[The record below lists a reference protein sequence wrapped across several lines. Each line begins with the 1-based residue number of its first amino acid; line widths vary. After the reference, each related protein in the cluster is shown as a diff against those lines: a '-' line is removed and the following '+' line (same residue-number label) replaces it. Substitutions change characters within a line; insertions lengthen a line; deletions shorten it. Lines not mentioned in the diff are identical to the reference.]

1 MRTLGGLSVGEA
13 VYRREKPLLL
23 LAYLC
28 LEGAQ
33 PRRRLASLFWPEASN
48 PMNSLA
54 QHLIRLRPLG
64 GVVLDDGA
72 RVEARLECDVDLFRA
87 HGRAGR
93 HAEALGVYGGPFL
106 DGLGVALGPDLEEW
120 LFETREALG
129 REARSAHLT
138 LAERRLALGDLT
150 EAAAGAER
158 AYVVPGAPPPDPADL
173 PRLHRLLQP
182 AGHPL
187 AETVRRE
194 ADELEVPLTAAP
206 SPVTAPPLLGRMAE
220 RAALEALGP
229 GQVAWVSGPAGT
241 GKSALLAALTAQGGW
256 RVLPGRPGLPLATLE
271 PLAPRL
277 AGTADA
283 LAALSDSR
291 LRVALDGW
299 EDADEATRAAL
310 TLAARQRPGAALVIA
325 ARDPPAL
332 PIDLHLTLGPLT
344 PAELAAH
351 PGAFEATAGHPSLLA
366 AFLRGAP
373 PDQTLDAHLNALPP
387 PAREVYLTLAL
398 QAAPNLAATR
408 AALRLPAAD
417 FARTLD
423 LLAREGLCT
432 PGGEVRT
439 PGTVRELLNVQPAH
453 AALRHLHLARAH
465 PEGRGWP
472 HWQAARALWE
482 EEDHPA
488 AARAAHAYASEEM
501 KRGYPGQAAATLEG
515 APQTGEVRLLR
526 AWALLQLG
534 EALRAG
540 EVVADLPTLAGVTAC
555 RAVAAYQL
563 GRYDQALA
571 LAEQLPG
578 DGSLDAAH
586 GAMVRG
592 HVALRENR
600 QREAQGQY
608 RRAAALYRLNG
619 TTPLALT
626 AENLLASMAVQQGAE
641 PWATFA
647 PLLEA
652 SQPYPPQRAVILSN
666 LADCLSPAET
676 TDPVLFHQA
685 EQLYQEAAA
694 LYELLGNRSGQA
706 RVLNARGVNFH
717 VHGDHQRA
725 RELYEQALRLLSG
738 GGNLRLMGLVLSN
751 LSEVEGN
758 LTQFDDALNL
768 LERAG
773 HLGLVQTIRSNARLT
788 QVSEPILVLPPA
800 MEGKGHHG

>member
-1 MRTLGGLSVGEA
+1 MRLRTLGGLSVGEA

-64 GVVLDDGA
+64 GVVLEDGA

-241 GKSALLAALTAQGGW
+241 GKSALLAALAAQGGW

-398 QAAPNLAATR
+398 QAAPDLAATR
-408 AALRLPAAD
+408 AALGLPAAE

-526 AWALLQLG
+526 AWALIHSGKLAEAFTLT
-534 EALRAG
+534 EALTPLPDALAARA
-540 EVVADLPTLAGVTAC
+540 TAC
-555 RAVAAYQL
+555 FRTGQNAQAVELARRIPMNGSPASAHAAMVL
-563 GRYDQALA
+563 GLAARYEERYEEARSHFQRSAILWKLHSNPMEYVQALSLTAQMQCRLGGDPRIEFRAA
-571 LAEQLPG
+571 LETARNAPAALGIALVNYGLELGQAG
-578 DGSLDAAH
+578 DGAASEQ
-586 GAMVRG
+586 ALQEAVRAFETAG
-592 HVALRENR
+592 NEDGRASALNNLGLRHHLQGNLERAREYYS
-600 QREAQGQY
+600 E
-608 RRAAALYRLNG
+608 AAAGWTSSGNIRLLG
-619 TTPLALT
+619 
-626 AENLLASMAVQQGAE
+626 
-641 PWATFA
+641 
-647 PLLEA
+647 
-652 SQPYPPQRAVILSN
+652 VILSN
-666 LADCLSPAET
+666 LSEIDGDLARFDGAITFLKE
-676 TDPVLFHQA
+676 
-685 EQLYQEAAA
+685 
-694 LYELLGNRSGQA
+694 SGQQ
-706 RVLNARGVNFH
+706 H
-717 VHGDHQRA
+717 VADLIRRNVSA
-725 RELYEQALRLLSG
+725 
-738 GGNLRLMGLVLSN
+738 
-751 LSEVEGN
+751 
-758 LTQFDDALNL
+758 DAFK
-768 LERAG
+768 RSVVPAG
-773 HLGLVQTIRSNARLT
+773 
-788 QVSEPILVLPPA
+788 EPGAGQKGPP
-800 MEGKGHHG
+800 